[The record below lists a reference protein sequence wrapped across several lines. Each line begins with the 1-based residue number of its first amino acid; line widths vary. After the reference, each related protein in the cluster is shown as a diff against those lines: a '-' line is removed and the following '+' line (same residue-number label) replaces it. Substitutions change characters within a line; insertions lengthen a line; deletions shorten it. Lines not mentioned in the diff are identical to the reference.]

1 MMQKFFII
9 TTDPNNS
16 DKYKLAE
23 YLSGK
28 YDLDIAYSFTTDD
41 DISNYKVQYSIDEIV
56 LAYRNNA
63 LLSCLSDTKNNIHQ
77 GITMDE
83 FYNKN
88 LFCMSMKEFANIS
101 ESLLCNCIIIWL
113 DQNKDLVEYEH
124 VLDSRNFIQL
134 LDNVSYMYFNED
146 LDTVKEIVSE
156 YIEADYNRKLEII
169 DENL

>member
-28 YDLDIAYSFTTDD
+28 YDLDIAYSFTTDE

-101 ESLLCNCIIIWL
+101 ESLLNNCLVLWL
-113 DQNKDLVEYEH
+113 DQKKDGIDYDYILESKRFNE
-124 VLDSRNFIQL
+124 L
-134 LDNVSYMYFNED
+134 LDNISYMYFNED
-146 LDTVKEIVSE
+146 LSVVKQIMN
-156 YIEADYNRKLEII
+156 DYLNASDDKKLEII
-169 DENL
+169 NENS

>member
-23 YLSGK
+23 YLSEK
-28 YDLDIAYSFTTDD
+28 YGLDIAYSFTSSD
-41 DISNYKVQYSIDEIV
+41 DISNYKTQYSIDEIV
-56 LAYRNNA
+56 LSYRNNA
-63 LLSCLSDTKNNIHQ
+63 LLSCFSDIQNNIHQ

-101 ESLLCNCIIIWL
+101 ESLLNNCLIIWL
-113 DQNKDLVEYEH
+113 DQDKNLVDFEYINE
-124 VLDSRNFIQL
+124 SKYFMQL
-134 LDNVSYMYFNED
+134 LDNISYLYFNEN
-146 LDTVKEIVSE
+146 LDKVKEIISE
-156 YIEADYNRKLEII
+156 YIESDYTRKLEII
-169 DENL
+169 EENS